1 MNEQIAT
8 EIAGAAAACAGD
20 AASGRPTKPLRA
32 TADAYATS
40 QSLEMAFDMV
50 GVALGAFFDALN

>member
-1 MNEQIAT
+1 MSRWHR
-8 EIAGAAAACAGD
+8 EIAGAAAAGAGD
-20 AASGRPTKPLRA
+20 VAAGGPTKPLPA

-40 QSLEMAFDMV
+40 QTLEMAFDTV